1 MSNTYTIR
9 GFVVSVYKNLYI
21 VSYLNKVTDFFIL
34 EKIIKEEKKRLLGWN
49 LKFNIQNIN

>member
-1 MSNTYTIR
+1 MSSTYTIK

-34 EKIIKEEKKRLLGWN
+34 EKIIKEEKRETPRMEPQ
-49 LKFNIQNIN
+49 I